1 MTPIN
6 NITTIVCVT
15 FTFQISNLFARDEVD
30 EICGEL
36 IPIMKKQYPRR
47 PPTQENLYNYFLTR
61 ARHNLHVA
69 LCFSPVSCLFKLYLT
84 CGLLVLIFDWPLEKY
99 TVE

>member
-1 MTPIN
+1 MGIFY
-6 NITTIVCVT
+6 ILLS
-15 FTFQISNLFARDEVD
+15 FQISNLFARDEVD

-36 IPIMKKQYPRR
+36 IPVMKRQYPRR

-69 LCFSPVSCLFKLYLT
+69 LCFSPVSII
-84 CGLLVLIFDWPLEKY
+84 LIFSLFASTAKRKQITFDSSE
-99 TVE
+99 